1 VALWDQSGRAEQ
13 GELCHGP
20 TYTQEESMSTSA
32 PLLAELDHLL
42 QQEVEAYEH
51 LLALHQEV
59 QRCLAAPALDP
70 LLASLQAREQVAH
83 HILQVE
89 HQRAAVATQLA
100 PLLQLPATDVTLHHV
115 SMRVDEPYASRF
127 RQYRAQLRTLVDDI
141 QQLNGTQGQLL
152 REVRA
157 FVDAALAF
165 FMRLLPTQPTYLQS
179 GKLTMPTQGRL
190 LSGRV

>member
-1 VALWDQSGRAEQ
+1 
-13 GELCHGP
+13 
-20 TYTQEESMSTSA
+20 MSTSA

-70 LLASLQAREQVAH
+70 LLASLQARDHVAR
-83 HILQVE
+83 HIAHVE
-89 HQRAAVATQLA
+89 HQRAAVTAQLA
-100 PLLQLPATDVTLHHV
+100 PLLQLPVTGVTLQHL
-115 SMRVDEPYASRF
+115 STRVDAPYASRF
-127 RQYRAQLRTLVDDI
+127 SQYRTRLRALVDEV
-141 QQLNGTQGQLL
+141 QQLNNMQAQLL

-165 FMRLLPTQPTYLQS
+165 FTGLLPAQPTYLQS
-179 GKLTMPTQGRL
+179 GQLTTPTPARFF
-190 LSGRV
+190 SGRV

>member
-1 VALWDQSGRAEQ
+1 
-13 GELCHGP
+13 
-20 TYTQEESMSTSA
+20 MSTSA
-32 PLLAELDHLL
+32 SLLAELDHLL

-70 LLASLQAREQVAH
+70 LLASLQAREHVAR
-83 HILQVE
+83 HIAHVE
-89 HQRAAVATQLA
+89 HQRLAVTAQLA
-100 PLLQLPATDVTLHHV
+100 PLLQLPATDVTLQHL
-115 SMRVDEPYASRF
+115 STRVDALYTSRF
-127 RQYRAQLRTLVDDI
+127 LQYRTRLQTLVDEV
-141 QQLNGTQGQLL
+141 QQLNSRQAQLL

-165 FMRLLPTQPTYLQS
+165 FTDLLPAQPTYLQS
-179 GKLTMPTQGRL
+179 GKLTKPTPACF

>member
-1 VALWDQSGRAEQ
+1 
-13 GELCHGP
+13 
-20 TYTQEESMSTSA
+20 MSTSS

-70 LLASLQAREQVAH
+70 LLASLQAREHVARH
-83 HILQVE
+83 LAHVE
-89 HQRAAVATQLA
+89 HQRLAVTAQLA
-100 PLLQLPATDVTLHHV
+100 PLLQLAATDVTLQNL
-115 SMRVDEPYASRF
+115 STRVEAPYASRL
-127 RQYRAQLRTLVDDI
+127 RQHRTRLRTLVHEV
-141 QQLNGTQGQLL
+141 QQLNRVQARLL
-152 REVRA
+152 GEVRA

-165 FMRLLPTQPTYLQS
+165 FTGLLPAQPMYLQS
-179 GKLTMPTQGRL
+179 GKLTAPTPARF

>member
-1 VALWDQSGRAEQ
+1 
-13 GELCHGP
+13 
-20 TYTQEESMSTSA
+20 MSTSA

-51 LLALHQEV
+51 LLTLHQEV

-70 LLASLQAREQVAH
+70 LLASLQAREHVAR
-83 HILQVE
+83 HIAHVE
-89 HQRAAVATQLA
+89 HQRAAVTAQLA
-100 PLLQLPATDVTLHHV
+100 PLLQLQATNVTLQNL
-115 SMRVDEPYASRF
+115 STRVDAPYASRF
-127 RQYRAQLRTLVDDI
+127 RQYRTRLRTLVDEV
-141 QQLNGTQGQLL
+141 QQLNNMQAHLL

-165 FMRLLPTQPTYLQS
+165 FTGLLPAPPTYLQS
-179 GKLTMPTQGRL
+179 GKLTTPTPARF